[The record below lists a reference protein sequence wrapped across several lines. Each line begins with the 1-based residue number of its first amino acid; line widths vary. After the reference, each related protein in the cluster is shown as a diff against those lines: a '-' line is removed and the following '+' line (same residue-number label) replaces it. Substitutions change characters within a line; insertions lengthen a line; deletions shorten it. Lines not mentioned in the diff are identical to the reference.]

1 MTGRRPIAHFALA
14 GATACASLALAACGG
29 NDEGTTSAASSS
41 TTAPGATGP
50 TGQHPKPVP
59 EQAHIDPSTGSSKGL
74 KPDGREGTEPPP
86 VAEDDL
92 EPAANAAGCKLQL
105 NLPDEGNKHL
115 APGAPEPDYETDP
128 PTSGPHDPTPIA
140 DGAYRSTPDP
150 VNFVLSLEHGRIEIQ
165 YSPELP
171 EADQLLLKGI
181 FDEDPDGVLLFP
193 NPDMPYEVAVT
204 AWTRLAG
211 CASYD
216 ESVFDVVRDF
226 RDQFRGKGPEKI
238 QI

>member
-74 KPDGREGTEPPP
+74 
-86 VAEDDL
+86 
-92 EPAANAAGCKLQL
+92 
-105 NLPDEGNKHL
+105 
-115 APGAPEPDYETDP
+115 EPDYETDP

-150 VNFVLSLEHGRIEIQ
+150 VNFVHSLEHGRIEIQ

-216 ESVFDVVRDF
+216 ESVLDVVRDF